1 MDEDDESYEKRAAAK
16 RRRAAQKQ
24 RQKEE
29 EQERMKMLEAEAGN
43 LSANA
48 AASGALTYDFFFCCT
63 YFMPSG
69 ILRRTKMLCKVAYS
83 NSMGLSMQSFKI
95 R

>member
-48 AASGALTYDFFFCCT
+48 AASGALTYDFFLLYLLHAFRD
-63 YFMPSG
+63 F
-69 ILRRTKMLCKVAYS
+69 A
-83 NSMGLSMQSFKI
+83 
-95 R
+95 

>member
-48 AASGALTYDFFFCCT
+48 AASGALTYDFFLL
-63 YFMPSG
+63 YLLHAFM
-69 ILRRTKMLCKVAYS
+69 ILRRTRMLCKVAYS
-83 NSMGLSMQSFKI
+83 NSMGQSM
-95 R
+95 

>member
-48 AASGALTYDFFFCCT
+48 AASGALTYEFFL
-63 YFMPSG
+63 PASAG
-69 ILRRTKMLCKVAYS
+69 KSRLDRDVAS
-83 NSMGLSMQSFKI
+83 LVTLVLVTH
-95 R
+95 

>member
-48 AASGALTYDFFFCCT
+48 ASGALTYEFFL
-63 YFMPSG
+63 PASAG
-69 ILRRTKMLCKVAYS
+69 KSRLDRDVAC
-83 NSMGLSMQSFKI
+83 LVTLVLVTH
-95 R
+95 

>member
-48 AASGALTYDFFFCCT
+48 AAPGALTYDFFPAGLTSCLHDFAQNKNALQ
-63 YFMPSG
+63 G
-69 ILRRTKMLCKVAYS
+69 KVAYS
-83 NSMGLSMQSFKI
+83 NSMGQSM
-95 R
+95 

>member
-29 EQERMKMLEAEAGN
+29 EQERMKMLEADAGN

-48 AASGALTYDFFFCCT
+48 AASGALTYDFFSAVPTSCLQGFCVEQKC
-63 YFMPSG
+63 FARLL
-69 ILRRTKMLCKVAYS
+69 LRIQWVYQCNHLR
-83 NSMGLSMQSFKI
+83 
-95 R
+95 